1 LLYVR
6 IILIKAIKPD
16 YGCVNGGRFFGI
28 SKKAA
33 IGRRIIKMNDED
45 KNPFTILIA
54 LIAISWVLVWLVG
67 SLSKSNLHIIWL
79 TAMSISLIWSLIFSM
94 TNIYSLKREQMCY
107 DFTIGVIKEMRRY
120 EESKKIN
127 IVNEIRINDSDK
139 K

>member
-1 LLYVR
+1 
-6 IILIKAIKPD
+6 
-16 YGCVNGGRFFGI
+16 
-28 SKKAA
+28 
-33 IGRRIIKMNDED
+33 MNDED

>member
-1 LLYVR
+1 
-6 IILIKAIKPD
+6 
-16 YGCVNGGRFFGI
+16 
-28 SKKAA
+28 
-33 IGRRIIKMNDED
+33 
-45 KNPFTILIA
+45 
-54 LIAISWVLVWLVG
+54 
-67 SLSKSNLHIIWL
+67 
-79 TAMSISLIWSLIFSM
+79 M